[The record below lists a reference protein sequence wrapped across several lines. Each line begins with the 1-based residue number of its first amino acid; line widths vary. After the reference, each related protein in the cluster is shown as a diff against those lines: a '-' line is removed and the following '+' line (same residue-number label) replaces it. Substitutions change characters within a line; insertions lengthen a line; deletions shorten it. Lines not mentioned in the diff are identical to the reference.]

1 MRKMCLCCLFF
12 LLVFSLGC
20 EKVQPVAPVSAT
32 PVAQPATPT
41 PILADVFMELMKL
54 RKTSPIDFSAME
66 ALFSQHLAGY
76 VAQADQRF
84 GIKLAEEIQRALTEA
99 KAGQNIY
106 GNAQTIEKLIHYA
119 HYLHF
124 TEALQ
129 ALQAKTGDEAS
140 WAELEKARPVIQA
153 TVLRRSQWVGLNEEY
168 QTRFVDLLN
177 DVKTGKA
184 ESFDALRSLLTKVYL
199 LSVLYE
205 LDGLGQARGQDADK
219 TAEKMA
225 EASAY
230 YRFVAKETAQRDE
243 AGQQTVSQQFA
254 LPAEEM
260 DLDAVKHILA
270 RVFAPELADIPP
282 DRIGL
287 AGK

>member
-1 MRKMCLCCLFF
+1 
-12 LLVFSLGC
+12 
-20 EKVQPVAPVSAT
+20 
-32 PVAQPATPT
+32 
-41 PILADVFMELMKL
+41 MKL
-54 RKTSPIDFSAME
+54 RKASPIDFSAME
-66 ALFSQHLAGY
+66 ALYSQHLADY
-76 VAQADQRF
+76 VVQADQLL
-84 GIKLAEEIQRALTEA
+84 GPELAGEIQRALTEG

-124 TEALQ
+124 TEALRT
-129 ALQAKTGDEAS
+129 LQTKTGDEAS
-140 WAELEKARPVIQA
+140 WAKLEKARPVIQA

-168 QTRFVDLLN
+168 KTRFVELLGEI
-177 DVKTGKA
+177 KAGKA

-205 LDGLGQARGQDADK
+205 LDGLSQARGQDADK

-225 EASAY
+225 EALAY
-230 YRFVAKETAQRDE
+230 YRFVQKETTQRDE

-260 DLDAVKHILA
+260 DLDAVKQILA
-270 RVFAPELADIPP
+270 RVFAVELADIPP

-287 AGK
+287 ASK